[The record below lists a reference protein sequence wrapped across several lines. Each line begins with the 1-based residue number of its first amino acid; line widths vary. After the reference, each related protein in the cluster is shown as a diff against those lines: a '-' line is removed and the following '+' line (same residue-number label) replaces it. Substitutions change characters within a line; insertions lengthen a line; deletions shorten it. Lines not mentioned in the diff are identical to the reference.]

1 LQTDIKTVY
10 AGEEFPIKSVI
21 TQSISCQSPLN
32 ITLQL
37 SFYTGIP
44 SGKTIKGV
52 FQAALEDRKI
62 TSLTESNTIYNITF
76 TGVTLEYKPKDE
88 QCQTICC
95 DGAGGELTVER
106 KCTPTDKCEG
116 IEPNEKQEDG
126 HCPGESKGT
135 CPDTC
140 DDEGSGGIHNSP
152 NYALVTLLAIATFTK
167 TKFF

>member
-1 LQTDIKTVY
+1 MH
-10 AGEEFPIKSVI
+10 
-21 TQSISCQSPLN
+21 PLKVL
-32 ITLQL
+32 IIFFLIL
-37 SFYTGIP
+37 
-44 SGKTIKGV
+44 V
-52 FQAALEDRKI
+52 CHVL
-62 TSLTESNTIYNITF
+62 
-76 TGVTLEYKPKDE
+76 GVTLEYKPKDE

-140 DDEGSGGIHNSP
+140 DDEGELCRFVCLPRYRLTVGDV
-152 NYALVTLLAIATFTK
+152 LVHIS
-167 TKFF
+167 